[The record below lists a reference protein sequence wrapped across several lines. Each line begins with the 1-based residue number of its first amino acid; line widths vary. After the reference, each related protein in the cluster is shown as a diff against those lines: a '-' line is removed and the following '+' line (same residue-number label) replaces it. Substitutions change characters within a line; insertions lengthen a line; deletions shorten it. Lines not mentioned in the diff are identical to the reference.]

1 MASLKKKVRHKMLG
15 VLVIHN
21 ISIELLLNMC
31 KELLQ
36 FSNINQ
42 NEKEF
47 KMRKSLN
54 STPHKTRYMTV
65 I

>member
-1 MASLKKKVRHKMLG
+1 MLG

-21 ISIELLLNMC
+21 ISRELLLNIC

-42 NEKEF
+42 NEKQF

-65 I
+65 L